1 MQGGWGERVVDYR
14 AAQRGPEAPKN
25 VAGGSWVRATARRS
39 GECLRSGERD
49 VAWVVWQGERCGA
62 PENERTLPQSG
73 ALDAQRERG
82 PGTVRGRRTRSNFS
96 DVTGQRDHRL
106 SGYAAWERK
115 EGGNARHAR
124 RRSGREGRRL
134 LT

>member
-1 MQGGWGERVVDYR
+1 MLDCT

-25 VAGGSWVRATARRS
+25 VAGGSRARATARRAS
-39 GECLRSGERD
+39 AGGVRG
-49 VAWVVWQGERCGA
+49 VAWVVRQGQRCGA

-73 ALDAQRERG
+73 VLDAQRERS
-82 PGTVRGRRTRSNFS
+82 PGTVRGRCTRSNFS
-96 DVTGQRDHRL
+96 DVMGHKDHRL

-115 EGGNARHAR
+115 EGEDARHAR
-124 RRSGREGRRL
+124 RRSSGREGRRL

>member
-1 MQGGWGERVVDYR
+1 MVDYR
-14 AAQRGPEAPKN
+14 YAQPGPEAPKN
-25 VAGGSWVRATARRS
+25 VAGGSRARATARRAS
-39 GECLRSGERD
+39 PGGERG
-49 VAWVVWQGERCGA
+49 VAWVVWQGHRCGA

-73 ALDAQRERG
+73 VLDAQREHS

-96 DVTGQRDHRL
+96 DVMGHKDHRL

-115 EGGNARHAR
+115 EGEDARHAR